1 MNLSGK
7 KLTTA
12 ILAGLMGATMFGGSV
27 FADSALEAVQTLA
40 LQNSNQIDVLT
51 GRVDKLAAASSDA
64 TQNTK
69 DIATNKDN
77 IAKNAGAI
85 TTNEKAIADE
95 ATARTDADTKL
106 NTRITNV
113 KEYLE
118 NQTAANYVSKTDAAV
133 QDGAVVKADNTIGE
147 NVTNL
152 DGALAKET
160 AARIG
165 ADKAQD
171 AVIQQVNQNVADGFK
186 AINNNIGTITDQL
199 NKNDLAEQQARA
211 AKDTEHDNAI
221 AANKQAISTTNT
233 YVEQNM
239 QGISDNRDS
248 IGKING
254 ILNGTDGTGNS
265 GLIKQVND
273 NTTGIAEN
281 KNAISTTN
289 TYVEQ
294 NMQGISDNRDSIGK
308 INGILNGTDGT
319 GTSGLI
325 GKVDALQKDSATV
338 KDAATLIN
346 ANKDAIKNVGDYEK
360 RLSTVERTSKNNA
373 AAIGFKKNGTA
384 VKEGKFVHELSQNT
398 EEPSKSVTIGTNLNA
413 LDDAISTTNT
423 YVEQNMQGIS
433 DNRDSIGKIN
443 GILNGTDGT
452 GNSGLIKQVN
462 DNTTGIADEAKTR
475 ADADTALDN
484 KKADKSYVTQKFSA
498 VGEQLDK
505 QSDRI
510 TTAQNGVNANAKQID
525 ANKQQIAKNVETL
538 DNHEGRITGNETNIA
553 NNATNISKEIS
564 ARQDADQNLQT
575 QINNN
580 NTSVNNEAAERKA
593 ADQNLQNQ
601 INNNS
606 TSINDLYGRYSSLKT
621 DINKVGARSAALA
634 GLHPLDFDPANKLN
648 FAVASGSFKG
658 ENSVAL
664 GAFYRPNE
672 NIMFSAASTM
682 GDSDNAYTFG
692 LSFKIGPSSAKTKTT
707 SPDAEELYKVVGEL
721 QDQLA
726 AQQKEIEQLKAN
738 KAK

>member
-308 INGILNGTDGT
+308 INGILG
-319 GTSGLI
+319 S
-325 GKVDALQKDSATV
+325 V
-338 KDAATLIN
+338 K
-346 ANKDAIKNVGDYEK
+346 
-360 RLSTVERTSKNNA
+360 
-373 AAIGFKKNGTA
+373 
-384 VKEGKFVHELSQNT
+384 
-398 EEPSKSVTIGTNLNA
+398 
-413 LDDAISTTNT
+413 
-423 YVEQNMQGIS
+423 
-433 DNRDSIGKIN
+433 
-443 GILNGTDGT
+443 
-452 GNSGLIKQVN
+452 
-462 DNTTGIADEAKTR
+462 
-475 ADADTALDN
+475 
-484 KKADKSYVTQKFSA
+484 
-498 VGEQLDK
+498 
-505 QSDRI
+505 
-510 TTAQNGVNANAKQID
+510 
-525 ANKQQIAKNVETL
+525 
-538 DNHEGRITGNETNIA
+538 
-553 NNATNISKEIS
+553 
-564 ARQDADQNLQT
+564 
-575 QINNN
+575 
-580 NTSVNNEAAERKA
+580 
-593 ADQNLQNQ
+593 
-601 INNNS
+601 
-606 TSINDLYGRYSSLKT
+606 
-621 DINKVGARSAALA
+621 
-634 GLHPLDFDPANKLN
+634 
-648 FAVASGSFKG
+648 
-658 ENSVAL
+658 
-664 GAFYRPNE
+664 
-672 NIMFSAASTM
+672 
-682 GDSDNAYTFG
+682 
-692 LSFKIGPSSAKTKTT
+692 
-707 SPDAEELYKVVGEL
+707 
-721 QDQLA
+721 
-726 AQQKEIEQLKAN
+726 
-738 KAK
+738 